1 MYIKE
6 YEMVKITLTKKT
18 QITKWRNQT
27 GIDIIEN
34 EPFEIHWTNLKTKK
48 EERKLFIKVKCDDC
62 DIIFDRRIRDLDIN
76 NPIHFCKKCI
86 HKGDRG
92 PIYGLYGEN
101 NPNFG
106 QKRDSVAGDKNP
118 AKRIE
123 VREKISKSL
132 KGKPG
137 HMLGKSH
144 KPETKEKIKK
154 SNLGKKRSITTINKI
169 KEKRKL
175 QIGEKCP
182 GWKGGITPFIVK
194 ARNNQDYFNWRKTIF
209 ERDNFTCQIC
219 KIKGKFLHG
228 HHIVGVYERFDL
240 IYEVDN
246 GITLCK
252 DCHIDFHNK
261 YGRKNFPNILLIIN
275 NNE

>member
-1 MYIKE
+1 
-6 YEMVKITLTKKT
+6 
-18 QITKWRNQT
+18 
-27 GIDIIEN
+27 
-34 EPFEIHWTNLKTKK
+34 
-48 EERKLFIKVKCDDC
+48 
-62 DIIFDRRIRDLDIN
+62 
-76 NPIHFCKKCI
+76 
-86 HKGDRG
+86 
-92 PIYGLYGEN
+92 
-101 NPNFG
+101 
-106 QKRDSVAGDKNP
+106 
-118 AKRIE
+118 
-123 VREKISKSL
+123 
-132 KGKPG
+132 
-137 HMLGKSH
+137 
-144 KPETKEKIKK
+144 
-154 SNLGKKRSITTINKI
+154 
-169 KEKRKL
+169 
-175 QIGEKCP
+175 
-182 GWKGGITPFIVK
+182 VK